1 MNMKTILAGAF
12 LTSILFVSCKKDLQ
26 PQESSET
33 VVTPETEVT
42 ATENQTMEKQ
52 FEVQN
57 PNQTPQAVS
66 APNPVQT
73 QAAKTAPGMNPPH
86 GQPNHRCDIAV
97 GAPLNSPKA
106 ATPTPAAP
114 TMQPAAP
121 QGQATVM
128 PVDMK
133 SGTTATAPGMNP
145 PHGQPGHRCEIA
157 VGAPLPK

>member
-1 MNMKTILAGAF
+1 MKMILAGAF
-12 LTSILFVSCKKDLQ
+12 LSSILFVSCKKELQ

-33 VVTPETEVT
+33 PITET
-42 ATENQTMEKQ
+42 APSENQTMEKQ

-57 PNQTPQAVS
+57 QNPQA
-66 APNPVQT
+66 AQTPNPVQS
-73 QAAKTAPGMNPPH
+73 QAAPTAPGMNPPH

-97 GAPLNSPKA
+97 GAPLSSPKA
-106 ATPTPAAP
+106 AATPPPAP
-114 TMQPAAP
+114 TMQAPAP
-121 QGQATVM
+121 QGQASVM

-145 PHGQPGHRCEIA
+145 PHGQAGHSCSVA

>member
-1 MNMKTILAGAF
+1 MNTKRIFATAF
-12 LTSILFVSCKKDLQ
+12 LASILFISCKKELQ
-26 PQESSET
+26 PQESSEVSVSDTT
-33 VVTPETEVT
+33 VSPEN
-42 ATENQTMEKQ
+42 NQIEKQ

-57 PNQTPQAVS
+57 TNQQPQVVPSQNSVQTPV
-66 APNPVQT
+66 
-73 QAAKTAPGMNPPH
+73 AKTAPGMNPPH

-106 ATPTPAAP
+106 AATPPPAP

-121 QGQATVM
+121 QGQASVT

-145 PHGQPGHRCEIA
+145 PHGQAGHRCEIA